1 MEKSK
6 QSKFSLQRRTVIS
19 GVAALSSQL
28 IFLRSSFSQ
37 MKRPTSIGTEKMDIE
52 RFVEDCK
59 AANQETDAQAAVKEV
74 LARAVDTPDAV
85 IAALG
90 EPEKAGLNV
99 LLSSPTL
106 TIFAATWT
114 PQMNLMPHNHLM
126 WANIGIYTGREDNI
140 FWQRARGRVEAYG
153 AKALFVKDT
162 ASLPVDV
169 VHSVTNPLLRFTGG
183 IHIYGG
189 DFFNTTRSQ
198 WDPETLEEEPSD
210 GAVIRDMFRR
220 ENERLGLSTDA

>member
-1 MEKSK
+1 MASYKRSE
-6 QSKFSLQRRTVIS
+6 FSPQRRTVIS

-28 IFLRSSFSQ
+28 IFPISSFGQ
-37 MKRPTSIGTEKMDIE
+37 TKRPASVGAERMDVE

-59 AANQETDAQAAVKEV
+59 VASRETDAQAAVKEV
-74 LARAVDTPDAV
+74 LARAVSAPKSV
-85 IAALG
+85 LAALG
-90 EPEKAGLNV
+90 EPERAGLNV

-140 FWQRARGRVEAYG
+140 LWQRTSDGIEAYG
-153 AKALFVKDT
+153 AKALFVKDA
-162 ASLPVDV
+162 ASLPEDA
-169 VHSVTNPLLRFTGG
+169 VHSVTNPLMRFTGG

-189 DFFNTTRSQ
+189 DFFDTSRSQ
-198 WDPETLEEEPSD
+198 WNPETLEEQPSD
-210 GAVIRDMFRR
+210 GPAIREMFRR
-220 ENERLGLSTDA
+220 ENERLGLNRDA